1 MHGGAKST
9 HTRVYIAIVFVNDIA
24 TSCILHLFQ
33 CNDVVSTMMKNC
45 RDLPCSYI
53 YLPLPCSYIYL
64 IIDHNRLT

>member
-1 MHGGAKST
+1 MKEQVGMYGGAKST

-33 CNDVVSTMMKNC
+33 CNVVSTMMKNC
-45 RDLPCSYI
+45 RDS
-53 YLPLPCSYIYL
+53 PCSYIYL